1 MSQPSRGTMIGLM
14 SGTSLDGVDAV
25 ALEIEDSK
33 IQNGST
39 ATLALPR
46 RVLAHHSLSMPPEL
60 KSRLTQLCSPL
71 PAGESAVID
80 QIELLGDARRELTDL
95 YALAVSGL
103 PSEITRS
110 ALAIGAHGQ
119 TIRHRPER
127 SFSLQLI
134 DGARL
139 AEKTSLPVVTDLR
152 AADIAAGGQGAPLA
166 PVFHQA
172 MLNAHDQWRVVLNLG
187 GIANVTVLN
196 KDRTSIEA
204 GFDTGPANRLLDEWC
219 NLHLGEAYDD
229 HGRWAASGTV
239 IMELLN
245 SFIQHEFFTRL
256 APKSTGREDFSLPWL
271 NQVLTQFGQ
280 AHPMPSPVDVQATL
294 LELTVQSVANA
305 LVPYGT
311 HQILV
316 CGGGAANVKLMS
328 RLQEVCG
335 SDCTSTHAI
344 GIDPQHVEGAAF
356 AWLAWQ
362 HTTNRPINPGSGANG
377 PRIAGALYPAP
388 IKA

>member
-1 MSQPSRGTMIGLM
+1 MIGLM

-25 ALEIEDSK
+25 ALEIEDSE
-33 IQNGST
+33 IANSDT
-39 ATLALPR
+39 VRLAQPR
-46 RVLAHHSLSMPPEL
+46 QVLAHHSLAMPDEL
-60 KSRLTQLCSPL
+60 KSRLTRLCSPVS
-71 PAGESAVID
+71 PGEAVDID

-103 PSEITRS
+103 PADITRT

-139 AEKTSLPVVTDLR
+139 AERTSLPVVTDLR

-172 MLNAHDQWRVVLNLG
+172 MLGTHDQWRVVLNLG
-187 GIANVTVLN
+187 GIANVTVLTE
-196 KDRTSIEA
+196 DRTNIQA

-219 NLHLGEAYDD
+219 NLHLGKAYDD
-229 HGRWAASGTV
+229 HGHWAASGTV
-239 IMELLN
+239 VVELLN
-245 SFIQHEFFTRL
+245 KLIQHEFFTRPT
-256 APKSTGREDFSLPWL
+256 PKSTGREDFSLPWL
-271 NQVLTQFGQ
+271 KQTLSQFEKT
-280 AHPMPSPVDVQATL
+280 HPKPSPVDVQATL

-305 LVPYGT
+305 LAPYGA
-311 HQILV
+311 HQMLV
-316 CGGGAANVKLMS
+316 CGGGAANTKLLS

-335 SDCTSTHAI
+335 SLCASTDTI

-362 HTTNRPINPGSGANG
+362 HLRNRPINPGSGADG

-388 IKA
+388 VKS